1 MEDRNRHL
9 FNFPCCYPTTMGLS
23 PDGRVEQTDI
33 YRELGV
39 REVVNAAGTKTRIGG
54 SLIRE
59 EALEAMNSAAEGF
72 VELGDLQARASE
84 LIRDVTGAEAGY
96 VTSGADAG
104 LLLGAAAAIA
114 GSDVQAM
121 DRLPDTDGL
130 ADEIVMPRTHR
141 TGYDHALRAAGATIV
156 DVGTNDFHLGTGAT
170 NVEPWEIERAI
181 GEETAAVGYV
191 QKSYTQPDLETV
203 VEIAHDHDVPVIVDA
218 AAEVPPIDNLERFVE
233 TGADLVVFSGGKAIR
248 GPQTTGIV
256 AGRKDLIQSIALQHL
271 DMHVARE
278 AWDPPRELIDPDS
291 VDGVPRQGIGRP
303 MKVGKEE
310 LAGLIR
316 ALEVFVDLDYDALSA
331 EWQRQAE
338 RAADAL
344 NAEDH
349 LTATVSGGEG
359 ENVSPVTEVTLDET
373 LSAVELVKA
382 LRDEDP
388 RVYVGADGMGD
399 NEIAINPMC
408 LDDEELDYVVERI
421 RDNL

>member
-1 MEDRNRHL
+1 MSQQSE
-9 FNFPCCYPTTMGLS
+9 PA
-23 PDGRVEQTDI
+23 VEPVDI
-33 YRELGV
+33 YQELGV

-59 EALEAMNSAAEGF
+59 EAVAAMNSAGRGF

-104 LLLGAAAAIA
+104 LLLSAAAAIA
-114 GSDVQAM
+114 GSDVATM
-121 DRLPDTDGL
+121 DQLPDTEGV

-141 TGYDHALRAAGATIV
+141 TGYDHALRAAGAEIV

-181 GEETAAVGYV
+181 GEDTAAVGYV
-191 QKSYTQPDLETV
+191 QKTYTQPDLETV
-203 VEIAHDHDVPVIVDA
+203 VDIAHDHDVPVIVDA
-218 AAEVPPIDNLERFVE
+218 AAEVPPIENLERFVA

-256 AGRKDLIQSIALQHL
+256 AGRQDLIQSIALQHL
-271 DMHVARE
+271 DMHVAHE
-278 AWDPPRELIDPDS
+278 VWEPPRELIDPAT

-316 ALEVFVDLDYDALSA
+316 ALEVFVELDYEAVSA

-338 RAADAL
+338 LAADRLDRHDLLSASV
-344 NAEDH
+344 
-349 LTATVSGGEG
+349 TGGEG
-359 ENVSPVTEVTLDET
+359 ENVAPVTEVTVDA
-373 LSAVELVKA
+373 SASATELVAA

-388 RVYVGADGMGD
+388 RVYVGADGMD
-399 NEIAINPMC
+399 HNEITINPMC
-408 LDDEELDYVVERI
+408 LDDDELDYVLDRI
-421 RDNL
+421 ESNL